1 MKLIPRIKDFKPI
14 VGDDLPN
21 FSMRLRDV
29 PNGFHITDI
38 EINQTTHPRTYEIK
52 DRLLGLTEQYYRN
65 FEVNGITL
73 QDFKENIQ
81 LSYDINSDVFEK
93 ILSYYPTLDIL
104 VGNNVYENV
113 ITETDK
119 KGSKD
124 SNDISNEKSSNI
136 GNVESSKNKSKSDSK
151 VNNIVELNDSKNEN
165 ITSSVNL
172 STENKVSDTTIN
184 ENGDNNENSDI
195 VNMENE
201 NNKGIRNNIKNESN
215 LQSENENTR
224 NSETNES
231 SRNFTKNDE
240 IKKNSTDNK
249 NHEQSDIAVS
259 LDSDNLYPHSK
270 TIINDNN
277 TQSDYTTDSY
287 NEYESSDGETINQND
302 RNRSLSSDVNGSENE
317 NIENEIARTK
327 TEQNNKNSEFT
338 KKSISNGTDTITY
351 DENGNIIDS
360 NDLIEN
366 RKKTENE
373 NVNGFEMESTFNK
386 DSSERQTDSISTGM
400 ENTTEKQ
407 THSENRTKYTD
418 RVGNEQMIDIFDNFI
433 KKYPNIIK
441 IFISYFKDDFVIYES
456 GYF

>member
-1 MKLIPRIKDFKPI
+1 
-14 VGDDLPN
+14 
-21 FSMRLRDV
+21 
-29 PNGFHITDI
+29 
-38 EINQTTHPRTYEIK
+38 
-52 DRLLGLTEQYYRN
+52 
-65 FEVNGITL
+65 
-73 QDFKENIQ
+73 
-81 LSYDINSDVFEK
+81 
-93 ILSYYPTLDIL
+93 
-104 VGNNVYENV
+104 
-113 ITETDK
+113 
-119 KGSKD
+119 
-124 SNDISNEKSSNI
+124 
-136 GNVESSKNKSKSDSK
+136 
-151 VNNIVELNDSKNEN
+151 
-165 ITSSVNL
+165 
-172 STENKVSDTTIN
+172 
-184 ENGDNNENSDI
+184 
-195 VNMENE
+195 MEHE

-259 LDSDNLYPHSK
+259 LDSDNLYPHNK
-270 TIINDNN
+270 TIINDND
-277 TQSDYTTDSY
+277 TQTDYTTDSY
-287 NEYESSDGETINQND
+287 NEYESSDGETINTND

-373 NVNGFEMESTFNK
+373 NVSGFEMESTLNK

-407 THSENRTKYTD
+407 THSENRMKYTD